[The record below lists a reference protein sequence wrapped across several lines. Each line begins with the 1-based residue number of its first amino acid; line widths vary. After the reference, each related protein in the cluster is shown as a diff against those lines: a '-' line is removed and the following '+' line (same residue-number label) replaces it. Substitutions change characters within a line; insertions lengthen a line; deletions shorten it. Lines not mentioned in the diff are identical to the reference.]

1 MDETQFAQA
10 IAGTAEERDVSA
22 RAVANGYVM
31 QGVRRFLDPVTRAVK
46 LQQNMEAVAADA
58 TEAATMLGRF
68 LSAGGF

>member
-10 IAGTAEERDVSA
+10 IAGTVEERDVSA

-31 QGVRRFLDPVTRAVK
+31 QGVRRFLDPVTRGVK
-46 LQQNMEAVAADA
+46 LQQNMEAVAVDA
-58 TEAATMLGRF
+58 NEAATMLGRF